1 MTLDII
7 TTHDLQRVENK
18 IDKLLNLLEKPIDL
32 KTRDGVKRYLH
43 FTDSQLQYRLANG
56 IIKEGIHFI
65 RKNDKL
71 IFIPEKIKQFHATIN
86 S

>member
-7 TTHDLQRVENK
+7 TTHDLQRVESK

-43 FTDSQLQYRLANG
+43 LTDSQLQYRLSNG

-71 IFIPEKIKQFHATIN
+71 VFIPEKIKQLHDNI
-86 S
+86 SL